1 MNKEIFL
8 HAKDW
13 IITNQ
18 KNDGAICW
26 DEKGKFD
33 AWDHS
38 ECLLALAIFEE
49 WDHFDK
55 GLEYVFNNINSE
67 GLIISETIKDI
78 VTKDYYEPHHAAYIF
93 LPLVQKYMI
102 DGDASY
108 IQKYQKKL
116 KLIFEGMMKFRDT
129 DGLFFWALDTK
140 GFADNSLI
148 TASCSLELSRRA
160 YSFLCKNVLQEE
172 DQEDT
177 NFFNLE
183 TFHSSRFNRD
193 GIDRARFSM
202 DSYYPYLIDCGD
214 VGNIDK
220 LLKKFYVEGLGI
232 KCVEEEPWVTIAE
245 SSECCIALHKAGKTI
260 EAKKIF
266 NDVMQHMNKD
276 GIFPTGYQYKLD
288 INWPDEHSTWT
299 NAAAII
305 AADCLYDL
313 TQKDKAL
320 LL

>member
-26 DEKGKFD
+26 DEHGKFD

-67 GLIISETIKDI
+67 GLIISETIKDK

-108 IQKYQKKL
+108 IQKYQEKL

-214 VGNIDK
+214 VDNIDQ
-220 LLKKFYVEGLGI
+220 LLNKFYVEGLGI

-245 SSECCIALHKAGKTI
+245 SSECCIALHKAGKTA
-260 EAKKIF
+260 EKQRKYS
-266 NDVMQHMNKD
+266 MM
-276 GIFPTGYQYKLD
+276 
-288 INWPDEHSTWT
+288 
-299 NAAAII
+299 
-305 AADCLYDL
+305 
-313 TQKDKAL
+313 
-320 LL
+320 